1 MGFKPALHLL
11 YQDAKFIYVLFLF
24 FVAGP
29 KYMLKLQQE
38 ITAMRVVI
46 SMENNIDFDTSK
58 MHTIKRYM
66 SELKDEDSV
75 SNGGLRCRE
84 LDCLRAYYFV
94 AILSFLRKNLEKK
107 EDIHI
112 EKVES
117 ESTNIEI
124 ESESKNTTNIQDEK
138 SESVAQSETDI
149 SVEKQC
155 TEDTENSENATNTQT
170 KSAEAEDK
178 KCETDANIDVKDVNL
193 DFSKP
198 DSTSNQK
205 EDNIENLSE
214 AIQFCVKVSEDKDS
228 KTVETTDQN
237 LLGKASPEKG
247 AKPKPFKFMTFEN
260 QDYRL
265 SVSKLSFAAR
275 GLLWD
280 IQGKRYALTETLGYI
295 YKGISQLL
303 LDLKPS
309 SISPSPS
316 QSEVN
321 LQTSGENMSSD
332 LHAIPSHETAV
343 GGESGTTSV
352 ASLISVEGSGMGKKC
367 HSSEPVIAKPLASEN
382 PTEHYHRSL
391 STGSRTSLQT
401 GSSQHGSIDK
411 DLVEDTELYMS
422 SEWLIKSRKVLWE
435 DEPHHPFATFHSGKE
450 NLTSIINPNK
460 YINVPDEWY
469 NMPADQKYTM
479 KYVTMAILKE
489 EQEYM
494 MQELKNG
501 PDAIQV

>member
-1 MGFKPALHLL
+1 
-11 YQDAKFIYVLFLF
+11 
-24 FVAGP
+24 
-29 KYMLKLQQE
+29 MLKLQQE

-94 AILSFLRKNLEKK
+94 AILSFLRNNLEKK
-107 EDIHI
+107 EDIQI

-124 ESESKNTTNIQDEK
+124 ESESENTSIIQDEN
-138 SESVAQSETDI
+138 SESVKLVAQNEPDI

-155 TEDTENSENATNTQT
+155 IEETENSENATNTQT
-170 KSAEAEDK
+170 KSAGAEDE
-178 KCETDANIDVKDVNL
+178 KCETDANIDVKDVNV

-198 DSTSNQK
+198 DSTSNKK
-205 EDNIENLSE
+205 EDNVENLSE
-214 AIQFCVKVSEDKDS
+214 AIRFCVKVTEDKDS

-237 LLGKASPEKG
+237 LLGKTSPEKG
-247 AKPKPFKFMTFEN
+247 AKPRSFKFMTFEN

-332 LHAIPSHETAV
+332 LHAIPPHETAA
-343 GGESGTTSV
+343 GGESGPSV
-352 ASLISVEGSGMGKKC
+352 GSLINVQGSGMDKKR
-367 HSSEPVIAKPLASEN
+367 HSSEPVLAKALPSEN
-382 PTEHYHRSL
+382 PTEHYYRSV
-391 STGSRTSLQT
+391 STGSQTSLQT

-411 DLVEDTELYMS
+411 DLVEDAELYMS
-422 SEWLIKSRKVLWE
+422 SDWLIKSRKVLWE

-501 PDAIQV
+501 PDAIQVQF